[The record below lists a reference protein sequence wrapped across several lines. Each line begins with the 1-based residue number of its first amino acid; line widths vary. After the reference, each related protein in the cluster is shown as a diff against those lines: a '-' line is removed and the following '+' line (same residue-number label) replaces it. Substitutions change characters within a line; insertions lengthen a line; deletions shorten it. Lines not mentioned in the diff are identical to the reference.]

1 MSTNVGSIHYDLGL
15 NTSEFDKKAA
25 GISSTLNNVGKKMSS
40 IGQTMTMAV
49 TLPIVAGF
57 GFAIKGASDLNE
69 TLNKVDVAFKDQAKT
84 VRAWG
89 ETTLK
94 SMGLAKGSALDAAAL
109 FGDMAT
115 SMGLPT
121 EKASD
126 MSMKLTQL
134 GGDLSSFKNV
144 GFKEVQTALA
154 GVFTGETES
163 LKRLGIIM
171 TDTNVKAYALSQG
184 FKGNWEELS
193 QAEKVTWRYNYVME
207 MTKNAQG
214 DFARTFNGTANQIRY
229 SKERLKELTAEFGE
243 KLLPI
248 TGRVLEFLNKL
259 LDKFSNLTPA
269 QQDMVIKLAAIAA
282 AIGPVLLVVG
292 KLTEA
297 VSTLAPL
304 MATPTF
310 WIVVA
315 VLAAIAAIAYVVYQN
330 WDKIKE
336 ALKPVVDLFNYM
348 KPSLEIIVSLLRDQL
363 AQTLNTLK
371 TSWNEL
377 YANTKP
383 YHDELKMFAQFVGA
397 VLVGA
402 IIVVALAITGLIVV
416 GMKLVG
422 WIAQAISWWI
432 SLGANI
438 DQAMNRARSAVL
450 NGIGNIIGW
459 LSALPG
465 RIMGAIGNLG
475 GILYNAGS
483 SVLQGFWN
491 GLKSK
496 WNEVSGWIGG
506 LASKIKNLKGPI
518 EKDKVMLVNEG
529 NAIMQGLDKGLRYG
543 YRSVEKTVAG
553 ITSSLASTNISA
565 QGIGN
570 TQNSQSTSIYGNINI
585 GSKQD
590 ADYFFERMNRQQEV
604 LGLGLAP
611 IGGV

>member
-1 MSTNVGSIHYDLGL
+1 MATNVGSIFYDLGL
-15 NTSEFDKKAA
+15 DTSEFDKKAA
-25 GISSTLNNVGKKMSS
+25 GISSTLSSVGKKMSS
-40 IGQTMTMAV
+40 IGTTMTLGL
-49 TLPIVAGF
+49 TLPILAGF

-121 EKASD
+121 TAAAD

-144 GFKEVQTALA
+144 GFAEVQTALA

-184 FKGNWEELS
+184 FKGNWEEAS
-193 QAEKVTWRYNYVME
+193 QAEKVTWRYKYVME
-207 MTKNAQG
+207 QTKNAQG
-214 DFARTFNGTANQIRY
+214 DFARTFDGTANQIRY
-229 SKERLKELTAEFGE
+229 SKERVKELTAEFGE
-243 KLLPI
+243 KLLPV
-248 TGRVLEFLNKL
+248 TGRILEVFNKL
-259 LDKFSNLTPA
+259 LDKFTSLTPA
-269 QQDMVIKLAAIAA
+269 QQDMIIKIAGIVA
-282 AIGPVLLVVG
+282 VIGPLLFVVG
-292 KLTEA
+292 KL
-297 VSTLAPL
+297 VSG
-304 MATPTF
+304 
-310 WIVVA
+310 VA
-315 VLAAIAAIAYVVYQN
+315 VLIPLFGNPVFWAIAAILLVVAGVAYLVYQN
-330 WDKIKE
+330 WDKIKT
-336 ALKPVVDLFNYM
+336 ALQPVMDLFTQLKPTLD
-348 KPSLEIIVSLLRDQL
+348 IIVSLLRDQL
-363 AQTLNTLK
+363 AQTLQTLK

-383 YHDELKMFAQFVGA
+383 YHDELKLFAQFVGA
-397 VLVGA
+397 VLLGA
-402 IIVVALAITGLIVV
+402 IVVIGAAILGLIVI

-450 NGIGNIIGW
+450 NGIGNIISW

-465 RIMGAIGNLG
+465 RISGAIGNMG
-475 GILYNAGS
+475 SILYNAGS
-483 SVLQGFWN
+483 AVLQGFWN

-496 WNEVSGWIGG
+496 WNEVSGWVGS
-506 LASKIKNLKGPI
+506 LAGKIKGLKGPI
-518 EKDKVMLVNEG
+518 EKDKVMLLNEG
-529 NAIMQGLDKGLRYG
+529 NAIMQGLDKGLKYG

-565 QGIGN
+565 QGMGN
-570 TQNSQSTSIYGNINI
+570 TQNNQSTSIYGNINI

-590 ADYFFERMNRQQEV
+590 ADYFFDRMNRQQEV
-604 LGLGLAP
+604 LGLGLA
-611 IGGV
+611 GM

>member
-25 GISSTLNNVGKKMSS
+25 GISSTLSSVGKKMSS
-40 IGQTMTMAV
+40 IGTTMTLGV

-126 MSMKLTQL
+126 MSMKMVQL
-134 GGDLSSFKNV
+134 GGDLSSFKNIS
-144 GFKEVQTALA
+144 FAEVQTALA

-259 LDKFSNLTPA
+259 LDKFTNLTPA

-282 AIGPVLLVVG
+282 VIGPVLLVLG

-297 VSTLAPL
+297 VATLAPL
-304 MATPTF
+304 MANPTF

-371 TSWNEL
+371 QSWNEL

-432 SLGANI
+432 SLGSSI
-438 DQAMNRARSAVL
+438 DQSMNRARSAVF
-450 NGIGNIIGW
+450 GTIGSIISW
-459 LSALPG
+459 FASLPG
-465 RIMGAIGNLG
+465 RISGAVGSMG
-475 GILYNAGS
+475 GILSGAGRA
-483 SVLQGFWN
+483 VMDGLFN
-491 GLKSK
+491 GINSGYQRVKDLVGGIANWIKSH
-496 WNEVSGWIGG
+496 
-506 LASKIKNLKGPI
+506 KGPI
-518 EKDKVMLVNEG
+518 EKDRVLLINEG
-529 NAIMQGLDKGLRYG
+529 VAIMGGLNKGLKMG
-543 YRSVEKTVAG
+543 YKSVQDTVSG
-553 ITSSLASTNISA
+553 INASLVGTMTPEQTAQQSISSDM
-565 QGIGN
+565 
-570 TQNSQSTSIYGNINI
+570 SIYGDVNI

-604 LGLGLAP
+604 IGLGLAP
-611 IGGV
+611 MGGM